1 MIQKWGSDRAGR
13 SVTYEIF
20 ATDYA
25 GNIGRETF
33 LFGQDNRNT
42 ITVDI
47 IDPVI
52 AQVSLNIP
60 SKNIPIAKANDTVQL
75 SYRVPH
81 LLDIELA
88 TRVRFNGISED
99 TSSGTFDRSISYAVP
114 SYRSY
119 VQVLQ
124 NRIHQLLLI
133 VPGV

>member
-1 MIQKWGSDRAGR
+1 MNYLQLIMQ
-13 SVTYEIF
+13 VTLE
-20 ATDYA
+20 D
-25 GNIGRETF
+25 ETF

-119 VQVLQ
+119 TS
-124 NRIHQLLLI
+124 NSSIKFI
-133 VPGV
+133 SCS